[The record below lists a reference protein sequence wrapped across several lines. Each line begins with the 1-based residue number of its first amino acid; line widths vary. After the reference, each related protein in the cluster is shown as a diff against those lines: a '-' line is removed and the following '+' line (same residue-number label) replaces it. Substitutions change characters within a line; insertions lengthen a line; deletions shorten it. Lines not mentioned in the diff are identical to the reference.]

1 MCLLTA
7 QAVESQAG
15 VAWGCEGRGARSE
28 KGGAEQ
34 RGKVRGESG
43 GGPVAVRSDFPA
55 RFNHCMC
62 SLRIALERQRTC
74 IHGAWHVSV
83 GEQPAAH
90 ESTPLNGVRAQ
101 RMQEAL
107 DAL

>member
-1 MCLLTA
+1 MGGGEQT
-7 QAVESQAG
+7 G
-15 VAWGCEGRGARSE
+15 V
-28 KGGAEQ
+28 
-34 RGKVRGESG
+34 VRGESG

-74 IHGAWHVSV
+74 VHCAWHVSV
-83 GEQPAAH
+83 GEEPAQRAH
-90 ESTPLNGVRAQ
+90 ESTHLNGVRAQ